1 MRLKPSM
8 STSVGGFNHKK
19 KRKMSTGFSQC
30 FLYIPATM
38 ENKTY
43 LKPAIDGGWW
53 TDEIKITSTEIWAC
67 LGHQLVARRHD
78 LDLSWPHRQRCRL
91 WGKGHGKDLPHY
103 FDMFWSVHMC
113 SILWDSFESN
123 IFELDVVSMSCQCRF
138 HCWTPGFASL
148 ILGQPLHARRK
159 SRCGLQEAAQKLPKK
174 QRQVS
179 MHFKSSDRKQMLKH
193 VGNLET
199 HLHYGTMICL
209 HSLVSLMFQHG

>member
-1 MRLKPSM
+1 M
-8 STSVGGFNHKK
+8 TW
-19 KRKMSTGFSQC
+19 
-30 FLYIPATM
+30 
-38 ENKTY
+38 TY
-43 LKPAIDGGWW
+43 
-53 TDEIKITSTEIWAC
+53 
-67 LGHQLVARRHD
+67 HD
-78 LDLSWPHRQRCRL
+78 LTVNGVGFEEKDMEKIFLTILICFDL
-91 WGKGHGKDLPHY
+91 
-103 FDMFWSVHMC
+103 FIMC

-159 SRCGLQEAAQKLPKK
+159 SRCGLQEAAPKLPKK

-209 HSLVSLMFQHG
+209 HSLGSLMFQHG